1 MVRAARNKPKPR
13 AKTRPAAAVGD
24 LLGVK
29 RGLEVTGKWR
39 SAFRRLKDL
48 REELLQRQS
57 YLSRAAL
64 EEQPNFSTHMA
75 DAGTDQYDRDFALGL
90 LSSEQD
96 ALYQVE
102 QAMDRVRNGTYGI
115 CELTGKRI
123 EAGRLEAIPW
133 TRFSLAAEAQLE
145 KAGLRRRARLGDRQT
160 VGRITPEEESAE

>member
-1 MVRAARNKPKPR
+1 VRAARKKPKPR

-29 RGLEVTGKWR
+29 RGREVTGKWR

-64 EEQPNFSTHMA
+64 EEQPSFSTHMA

-160 VGRITPEEESAE
+160 VGRTTPEEESAE

>member
-1 MVRAARNKPKPR
+1 
-13 AKTRPAAAVGD
+13 
-24 LLGVK
+24 
-29 RGLEVTGKWR
+29 
-39 SAFRRLKDL
+39 
-48 REELLQRQS
+48 
-57 YLSRAAL
+57 
-64 EEQPNFSTHMA
+64 MA

-123 EAGRLEAIPW
+123 EAERLEAIPW

>member
-1 MVRAARNKPKPR
+1 M
-13 AKTRPAAAVGD
+13 
-24 LLGVK
+24 LGVK

-57 YLSRAAL
+57 YPSRAAL

-160 VGRITPEEESAE
+160 VGRTTPEQESAE

>member
-1 MVRAARNKPKPR
+1 
-13 AKTRPAAAVGD
+13 

-123 EAGRLEAIPW
+123 EAGRLEAILW
-133 TRFSLAAEAQLE
+133 TRFSLAAEA
-145 KAGLRRRARLGDRQT
+145 
-160 VGRITPEEESAE
+160 

>member
-1 MVRAARNKPKPR
+1 ME
-13 AKTRPAAAVGD
+13 D
-24 LLGVK
+24 LLGGK
-29 RGLEVTGKWR
+29 RGEEVTGKWR

-48 REELLQRQS
+48 RAALLQRQS
-57 YLSRAAL
+57 YLNRAAL

-102 QAMDRVRNGTYGI
+102 QAMDRVRHGTYGI

-123 EAGRLEAIPW
+123 EARRLEAIPW

-145 KAGLRRRARLGDRQT
+145 RAGLRRRARLGDRQT
-160 VGRITPEEESAE
+160 VGRIIAEEESTE